1 MKSSVYFFQTLA
13 STPVL
18 ICINTTGD
26 NSITTGL
33 WCYTWTWRLV
43 SNDLSLLKEKIKKQ
57 PHRAPPNAMVLY
69 VTLCMLN
76 LLLILFEGIKVWYF
90 LPPNINKSN
99 NYCTLLLL
107 HIIREP
113 VGTSNSKIK
122 FLGAEEFLISFID
135 VPCEVTNPLPKKK
148 LEDSFHAVL
157 RSSTFSSVYDRTL
170 FPLAPPLDQQKTRR
184 RHINHDANNDG
195 SHATTNLR

>member
-1 MKSSVYFFQTLA
+1 MNFLGLKKVRQAIIENFLHQKSKASRHWVQKAKMWVNLKSSVYFFQTLA

-43 SNDLSLLKEKIKKQ
+43 SNDLSLLKEKITKQ

-107 HIIREP
+107 HIIRA
-113 VGTSNSKIK
+113 SRYIK
-122 FLGAEEFLISFID
+122 F
-135 VPCEVTNPLPKKK
+135 
-148 LEDSFHAVL
+148 
-157 RSSTFSSVYDRTL
+157 
-170 FPLAPPLDQQKTRR
+170 
-184 RHINHDANNDG
+184 
-195 SHATTNLR
+195 